1 MSVCPGLLGGVETPM
16 AFADDRVFVPVVDL
30 CVPESAITTTT
41 LDKVDPS
48 QGKGSLVALDAA
60 TGKRLW
66 SRRFPSANFGCA
78 TVANDVVFTS
88 TYDGTVY
95 GLAVDDGRI
104 LWRAKLRAG
113 MNSCPAVAGDELL
126 VGAGVPRAGS
136 VEELVAYAT
145 AVIALRLS

>member
-1 MSVCPGLLGGVETPM
+1 M
-16 AFADDRVFVPVVDL
+16 
-30 CVPESAITTTT
+30 
-41 LDKVDPS
+41 
-48 QGKGSLVALDAA
+48 
-60 TGKRLW
+60 
-66 SRRFPSANFGCA
+66 
-78 TVANDVVFTS
+78 FTS

-136 VEELVAYAT
+136 VEELVAYAPQ
-145 AVIALRLS
+145 